1 MELHEL
7 EQFGSNIT
15 ERITEI
21 QKKTKKKENGLKLRQ
36 LEHLFPH
43 LNVEA
48 GSHFLCFFAYGTV
61 NLV

>member
-1 MELHEL
+1 MNKL
-7 EQFGSNIT
+7 
-15 ERITEI
+15 
-21 QKKTKKKENGLKLRQ
+21 KKINCPKTSQENKQKKKENGLKLRQ
-36 LEHLFPH
+36 IEHLFPH

>member
-1 MELHEL
+1 MNKL
-7 EQFGSNIT
+7 
-15 ERITEI
+15 
-21 QKKTKKKENGLKLRQ
+21 KKINCPKTSQENKKKENGLKLRQ
-36 LEHLFPH
+36 IEHLFPH

>member
-1 MELHEL
+1 MNKL
-7 EQFGSNIT
+7 
-15 ERITEI
+15 
-21 QKKTKKKENGLKLRQ
+21 KKINCPKTSQENKQKKKENGLKLMQ
-36 LEHLFPH
+36 IEHLFPH